1 MPGTPGKPLCDRCS
15 TVRPPSLYPAILG
28 ITRAMQPWTRR
39 TLYRL
44 SLGTGLG
51 PARMDLQA

>member
-1 MPGTPGKPLCDRCS
+1 MPGTPGKPLCDRRRTAS
-15 TVRPPSLYPAILG
+15 PRSLYPAILG
-28 ITRAMQPWTRR
+28 ITRAPQPWTRR
-39 TLYRL
+39 TLHRL

>member
-1 MPGTPGKPLCDRCS
+1 MPGTPGSPRVTAAEQRALG
-15 TVRPPSLYPAILG
+15 SLYPAILG
-28 ITRAMQPWTRR
+28 ITRAPQPWTRR
-39 TLYRL
+39 TLHRL